1 MIRRRSCIQAAR
13 WCSTMHA
20 AWHPFGRPRSRRRPA
35 HNRPRCHLQ
44 PRGRRSSSGGC
55 CQRPV
60 RSAAGPPRSGG
71 RPPPPASPALRRSSL
86 AGLHKEGAARSTSA
100 AAVRPGGDR
109 TAGGRCPLHCAK
121 LHCSSPPPL
130 CSAPLCSR
138 CFARAIR
145 QVGPRKQVFAKLGLC
160 TVYRSEPVSPP
171 RGGERALLMPCGQT
185 CGLPA
190 RVGSWTL
197 PSRRKVCA
205 STSSQSSD
213 FLQCVGPSQVSP
225 PRGRARFADAV
236 RSVLLGCLLAVVPA
250 CFRSLVA
257 ALAAACRAYPGHP
270 ARGPLLPEGCLALF
284 SMKQAI
290 AWDGGFT
297 VYRTAAA
304 WRLI

>member
-35 HNRPRCHLQ
+35 HNRPHCHLQ
-44 PRGRRSSSGGC
+44 PGGRRSSSGGC
-55 CQRPV
+55 CRRLV

-71 RPPPPASPALRRSSL
+71 RPPSASPASRRSSL
-86 AGLHKEGAARSTSA
+86 AGPHKEGAPRSTSA

-160 TVYRSEPVSPP
+160 TVYRSEPASPA
-171 RGGERALLMPCGQT
+171 RGESARCRYRVVGFA
-185 CGLPA
+185 GLPA
-190 RVGSWTL
+190 
-197 PSRRKVCA
+197 C
-205 STSSQSSD
+205 
-213 FLQCVGPSQVSP
+213 
-225 PRGRARFADAV
+225 GRACLPPLPCCRIRGSMPGASRTPGAGPTASRGLP
-236 RSVLLGCLLAVVPA
+236 RS
-250 CFRSLVA
+250 F
-257 ALAAACRAYPGHP
+257 
-270 ARGPLLPEGCLALF
+270 F
-284 SMKQAI
+284 Q
-290 AWDGGFT
+290 
-297 VYRTAAA
+297 
-304 WRLI
+304 